1 LRTFAACSW
10 LLICLGAAGCG
21 QASPAPE
28 APPPPEVE
36 VSRPLVR
43 EVTDSEEFTGRTEAI
58 DSVVVQA
65 RVSGYLDTINFKD
78 GDVVKQGEVLY
89 RIDPRPYKAQL
100 DQDKAAL
107 VNARAVVVQKEA
119 LFRRTS
125 TLVRKG
131 ASSREEYTNQQGDW
145 QVAKAAVGQAEAKVR
160 SSQLNLDWTQ
170 VTSPISG
177 RLSRTLVT
185 RGNLVV
191 ADNTQLTTVVSLDPM
206 YAYFNVD
213 ERTLL
218 RLRTQAQPAYVSSGS
233 QQKSRVE
240 MGLSY
245 EEGYSLTGTIGFEDN
260 RVDPGTGTIL
270 LRGVFK
276 NPVLPSGARLLSP
289 GLFARIRL
297 PIGQPRKAVL
307 VSDRALGTDQGK
319 KFLYVV
325 NEKTD
330 PETGHIQHVVER
342 RYVHP
347 GALHGGLREIKEEVD
362 GEPLPAKEKVTPK
375 DKVVVSG
382 LQRIWQGVEVQPR
395 DVKMPARGPA
405 TVAPSVRR
413 AVPKRAPVA
422 ARPAGA
428 KKVASR

>member
-1 LRTFAACSW
+1 V
-10 LLICLGAAGCG
+10 LLLVGVAGCG
-21 QASPAPE
+21 QAPPAPE

-43 EVTDSEEFTGRTEAI
+43 EVTDYEEFTGRTDAI

-65 RVSGYLDTINFKD
+65 RVSGYLDKINFQD
-78 GDVVKQGEVLY
+78 GAEVKQGEVLY
-89 RIDPRPYKAQL
+89 QIDPRPYKAQL

-119 LFRRTS
+119 LFRRTGS
-125 TLVRKG
+125 LLRKG
-131 ASSREEYTNQQGDW
+131 ASSREDYDNQKGDW
-145 QVAKAAVGQAEAKVR
+145 EVARAAVGQAEARAR

-170 VTSPISG
+170 VTAPVSG

-218 RLRTQAQPAYVSSGS
+218 RLRNLARPAYVSTGGGEN
-233 QQKSRVE
+233 SRVE
-240 MGLSY
+240 LGLSY

-276 NPVLPSGARLLSP
+276 NPRLPGGARLLSP

-297 PIGQPRKAVL
+297 PVGTPRKAVL

-319 KFLYVV
+319 KFLHVV
-325 NEKTD
+325 TD
-330 PETGHIQHVVER
+330 KSDPDTGRIRHVVER
-342 RYVHP
+342 RYVQP
-347 GALHGGLREIKEEVD
+347 GSLHGGLREIREEVE
-362 GEPLPAKEKVTPK
+362 GEALPAKERVAPNE
-375 DKVVVSG
+375 KVVVSG
-382 LQRIWQGVEVQPR
+382 LQRIWQGVEVQTR

-405 TVAPSVRR
+405 TSPRLRR
-413 AVPKRAPVA
+413 AVPQENAPVA
-422 ARPAGA
+422 AGPAGA
-428 KKVASR
+428 KKLAIK